1 MKSGPFLFQN
11 KFPFMIAN
19 LLRTETAENHKTLES
34 LMFVNEIMNNSL
46 SIDQYKKLL
55 TINYIIHQRLEN
67 ELANMLDS
75 AIAAQLEMKDRLKL
89 NALTKD
95 LDYWNINSLTLPE
108 LAFELFVPE
117 KNTAEVLGALY
128 VLEGATL
135 GGNVIKR
142 HILANP
148 NFKNHENGLN
158 YYGVYGAELST
169 KWKNFVG
176 VLNERVEEADYQR
189 CINSANK
196 TFNNLIRLSE
206 QIASSNHV
214 LS

>member
-1 MKSGPFLFQN
+1 
-11 KFPFMIAN
+11 MIAN
-19 LLRTETAENHKTLES
+19 LLRAETAENHKALES

-55 TINYIIHQRLEN
+55 MVNYIIHQKSEN
-67 ELANMLDS
+67 TLANMLD
-75 AIAAQLEMKDRLKL
+75 ADIAAALEMNSRLKL
-89 NALTKD
+89 AALEKD
-95 LDYWNINSLTLPE
+95 LNYWGIDSLTLPG
-108 LAFELFVPE
+108 LNFELYLPQ

-148 NFKNHENGLN
+148 NFKDHEAGLN
-158 YYGVYGAELST
+158 YYGVYGEELST
-169 KWKNFVG
+169 KWKKFVS
-176 VLNERVEEADYQR
+176 VLNERVVETDYER
-189 CINSANK
+189 CINSANQ
-196 TFNNLIRLSE
+196 TFNNLINLSK
-206 QIASSNHV
+206 Q

>member
-1 MKSGPFLFQN
+1 
-11 KFPFMIAN
+11 MIAN
-19 LLRTETAENHKTLES
+19 LLRTETAQNHKTLES

-67 ELANMLDS
+67 ELANMLDA
-75 AIAAQLEMKDRLKL
+75 AIAEQLEMKDRLKL

-108 LAFELFVPE
+108 LAFELFVPK

-158 YYGVYGAELST
+158 YYGIYGEELGT
-169 KWKNFVG
+169 KWKNFVS

-196 TFNNLIRLSE
+196 TFNNLISLAE
-206 QIASSNHV
+206 QIA
-214 LS
+214 

>member
-1 MKSGPFLFQN
+1 
-11 KFPFMIAN
+11 MIAN
-19 LLRTETAENHKTLES
+19 LLRTETAQNHKKLES

-55 TINYIIHQRLEN
+55 TINYIIHQKLEN

-75 AIAAQLEMKDRLKL
+75 VIAEQLEMKDRLKL

-108 LAFELFVPE
+108 LAFELFIPE

-148 NFKNHENGLN
+148 NFKNHEDGLN
-158 YYGVYGAELST
+158 YYGVYGEQLST
-169 KWKNFVG
+169 KWKNFVS
-176 VLNERVEEADYQR
+176 VLNERVEEADYKR
-189 CINSANK
+189 CINSANQ

-206 QIASSNHV
+206 QIA
-214 LS
+214 